1 MHNLAWEFEKFYRG
15 TPHSVFLTCKQD
27 ENFLGRVAHF
37 INPIAWKGLNVFHE
51 MLGEEGQ
58 VPHNLAVL
66 ADPIQTSD
74 VNSVLTQLL
83 KLITWIYKLA
93 QHLQSFLKQFGFYL
107 GYVINV
113 VPNVEHDGIWP

>member
-1 MHNLAWEFEKFYRG
+1 
-15 TPHSVFLTCKQD
+15 
-27 ENFLGRVAHF
+27 
-37 INPIAWKGLNVFHE
+37 

-83 KLITWIYKLA
+83 KLIT
-93 QHLQSFLKQFGFYL
+93 
-107 GYVINV
+107 
-113 VPNVEHDGIWP
+113 

>member
-1 MHNLAWEFEKFYRG
+1 
-15 TPHSVFLTCKQD
+15 
-27 ENFLGRVAHF
+27 
-37 INPIAWKGLNVFHE
+37 

-93 QHLQSFLKQFGFYL
+93 QHLQSFLKQFEFYL